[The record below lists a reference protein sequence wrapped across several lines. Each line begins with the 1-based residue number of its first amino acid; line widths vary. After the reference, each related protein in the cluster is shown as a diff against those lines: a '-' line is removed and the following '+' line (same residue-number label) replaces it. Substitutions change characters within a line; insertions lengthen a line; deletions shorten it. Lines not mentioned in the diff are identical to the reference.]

1 MFPSGL
7 NKRLVLPSPSCLTL
21 HVQMVFTTTGVRV
34 RAIIE
39 ALLDFP
45 ALPEPQK

>member
-21 HVQMVFTTTGVRV
+21 HVQMVFTTTGVR
-34 RAIIE
+34 AIIE